1 MKHSCLRTPLALAI
15 AVAIASPGALA
26 ATKKERELEAR
37 IAQLEAQVKV
47 LVNAQQQQ
55 QAQLDT
61 TRADAA
67 DARAQVVDAK
77 AELDKVKAAQPAP
90 LPAGK
95 QPIQRTTIAT
105 AGNPGTTFSYGGF
118 IKLDAMATQTDAGK
132 IADGSSGRLFYV
144 PSTIPVVATAGA
156 RNPNPKPGAY
166 SDFNANFS
174 RFWLSADTVTDGG
187 NKFKGFVEMD
197 FFGGGN
203 AFFNG
208 NAANALVGNETST
221 NTYAVSLRHAYV
233 QWNNWLAGQTWSNF
247 QDVAAL
253 PDAVDF
259 VGPTDGTIF
268 VRQAQVR
275 YTKGGWSFSLEN
287 PQTTMGSVATGGRL
301 ASSGD
306 NVLPDFTAR
315 YVTQGA
321 WGHLSIAALLREFR
335 YQGKTPTGAFLNAK
349 TASGGAVSVAGTFN
363 MGKNDDIRY
372 MLNGGSGIGRYM
384 AFGLG
389 ADTVLDANG
398 GLHALDGTGGYVAWH
413 HVFNPKLRGNL
424 MYSESSFSN
433 DHALA
438 GWGPASGIVTKSAQS
453 VHANLIYSPFPKLD
467 IGGELTWGERKLENR
482 QKGDLK
488 RVQATVK
495 YSF

>member
-1 MKHSCLRTPLALAI
+1 MKRFSIRTPLALAI
-15 AVAIASPGALA
+15 AMTLASPGALA
-26 ATKKERELEAR
+26 ATKKEKELEAR
-37 IAQLEAQVKV
+37 IAQLEAQVHA

-55 QAQLDT
+55 QTQLDT
-61 TRADAA
+61 TRADA
-67 DARAQVVDAK
+67 VDAK
-77 AELDKVKAAQPAP
+77 VQVADTKSELDKLKASQPAP

-95 QPIQRTTIAT
+95 QPIQRTTIST
-105 AGNPGTTFSYGGF
+105 AANPNTTFSYGGF
-118 IKLDAMATQTDAGK
+118 IKLDAMATDTNGGK

-156 RNPNPKPGAY
+156 RNPNPKPSAY
-166 SDFNANFS
+166 TDVNANFS
-174 RFWLSADTVTDGG
+174 RFWFSADTVTEGG
-187 NKFKGFVEMD
+187 NKFKGYVEMD

-208 NAANALVGNETST
+208 NVANTLNGNETST

-268 VRQAQVR
+268 VRQPQVR

-287 PQTTMGSVATGGRL
+287 PQTTLGNVATGTRL
-301 ASSGD
+301 ANTGD
-306 NVLPDFTAR
+306 NVLPDLTAR
-315 YVTQGA
+315 YMTQGG
-321 WGHLSIAALLREFR
+321 WGHFSVALLAREFK
-335 YQGKTPTGAFLNAK
+335 YQGKTPTGAYLNAK
-349 TASGGAVSVAGTFN
+349 TASGGAISVAGTFN

-389 ADTVLDANG
+389 ADSVIDANG
-398 GLHALDGTGGYVAWH
+398 NLHALDGTGGYIAWH
-413 HVFNPKLRGNL
+413 HAFSPKLRSNL

-433 DHALA
+433 DHGLA
-438 GWGPASGIVTKSAQS
+438 GWGLASGIVTKSAQS

-467 IGGELTWGERKLENR
+467 IGTELTWGERKLENR

-488 RVQATVK
+488 RLQATVK